1 MPRLSRNSGI
11 VFGMVGVVA
20 VVLVLA
26 YAVPL
31 NLFGEQPKKTFRV
44 TADNF
49 FKIKV
54 GEKAPFVGAARDGV
68 EPYRYT
74 WNFGDGGVSQL
85 QNSTHVYS
93 KEGNYRVML
102 TVTDAAGTAVS
113 VSNTVSV
120 YPQDANFTRPDHL
133 LDY

>member
-1 MPRLSRNSGI
+1 MPRISRNSGLA
-11 VFGMVGVVA
+11 FGAIGIVA
-20 VVLVLA
+20 VALLVM

-31 NLFGEQPKKTFRV
+31 KFTWEKPKTFRV
-44 TADNF
+44 TEDNF

-74 WNFGDGGVSQL
+74 WNFGDGEISQL
-85 QNSTHVYS
+85 QNATHVYA
-93 KEGNYRVML
+93 KEGNYKVIL

-113 VSNTVSV
+113 VSNTVNV
-120 YPQDANFTRPDHL
+120 YPPDANFTRSNHL